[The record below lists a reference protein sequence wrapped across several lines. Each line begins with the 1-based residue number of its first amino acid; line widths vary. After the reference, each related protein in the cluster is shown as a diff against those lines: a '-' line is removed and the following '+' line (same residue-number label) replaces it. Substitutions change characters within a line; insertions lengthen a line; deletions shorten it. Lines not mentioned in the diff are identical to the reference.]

1 MEGKCKYNMAV
12 LENLKATELAGTA
25 VRHLCLETIVV
36 EMVFQDFDHLSERRR
51 LERQQKHRKKIAIAA
66 VSGIAFFVIVGA
78 GVFSL
83 ISDQKS
89 SAGNHGGS
97 AVPQTAESSKPIS
110 HVARVIKTVCNATTY
125 QETCQNTLEKE
136 VEKDPSSAQPKDLLR
151 IAIKAADEEI
161 EKVLKKASSFKFD
174 GPREKAAFEDCLQ
187 LVENAKEELKDS
199 IARVGDDLGK
209 LAKNAPDLNNWL
221 SAVMSY
227 QQTCIDGFPEG
238 KLKSDMDK
246 TFKTAKELTSNSLA
260 MVSSLTSFMKTFP
273 FPGAFSR
280 RLLAKDGLPGW
291 MSHEDRRIL
300 KGDNKDKPTPNVTV
314 AKDGSGDFKTISEA
328 LTAMPAKYEGRYV
341 IFVKQGIYD
350 ETVTVT
356 KKMANI
362 TMYGDGSQKTIV
374 TGNKNFADGVQTFR
388 TATFAVLGD
397 GFLCKAMGFRNTA
410 GPEKHQA
417 VAIRVQADRAIF
429 LNCRFDGYQDTLYA
443 QTHRQ
448 FYRSC
453 VITGTVDFIFG
464 DAAAIFQNCLIT
476 VRKPL
481 ENQQNLI
488 TAQGRVDE
496 HETTGI
502 VLQNCRIE
510 PDKDLV
516 PVQTKIRSYLGR
528 PWKEFSRTVIMEST
542 IGDFIHPDGW
552 LPWQGQFGLK
562 TLYYAEY
569 NNKGAG
575 AKTNA
580 RIKWPGYHIIN
591 KEEAMK
597 FTVEPFYQGDWIS
610 ATGSPIHLGLF

>member
-1 MEGKCKYNMAV
+1 
-12 LENLKATELAGTA
+12 
-25 VRHLCLETIVV
+25 
-36 EMVFQDFDHLSERRR
+36 MVFQDFDLLSERRR
-51 LERQQKHRKKIAIAA
+51 LERQQKLRKKIAIAA

-78 GVFSL
+78 GVLALVSNH
-83 ISDQKS
+83 KS
-89 SAGNHGGS
+89 SPGNNGGS
-97 AVPQTAESSKPIS
+97 AVPQPVESAKPIS
-110 HVARVIKTVCNATTY
+110 RVSRVIKTVCNATTY
-125 QETCQNTLEKE
+125 QETCQKTLEKE
-136 VEKDPSSAQPKDLLR
+136 VEKDPSLAQPKNLLK
-151 IAIKAADEEI
+151 IAIKAADEEMK
-161 EKVLKKASSFKFD
+161 KVLKKASSFKFD
-174 GPREKAAFEDCLQ
+174 DPREKAAFEDCLE

-199 IARVGDDLGK
+199 VAHVGDDLGK

-227 QQTCIDGFPEG
+227 QETCIDGFPEG
-238 KLKSDMDK
+238 KLKSDMEK
-246 TFKTAKELTSNSLA
+246 TFKASKELTSNSLA
-260 MVSSLTSFMKTFP
+260 MVSSLTSFMKSFP
-273 FPGAFSR
+273 FPAALNR
-280 RLLAKDGLPGW
+280 RLLAKEDNSPALNKDDLPGW
-291 MSHEDRRIL
+291 MSNEDRRIL
-300 KGDNKDKPTPNVTV
+300 KGASKDKPQPNVTV

-328 LTAMPAKYEGRYV
+328 LAAMPAKYEGRYV

-356 KKMANI
+356 KKMSNI
-362 TMYGDGSQKTIV
+362 TIYGDGSQKTIV

-429 LNCRFDGYQDTLYA
+429 LNCRFEGYQDTLYA

-464 DAAAIFQNCLIT
+464 DATAIFQNCLIT

-488 TAQGRVDE
+488 TAQGRIDG

-516 PVQTKIRSYLGR
+516 PVKTKIRSYLGR
-528 PWKEFSRTVIMEST
+528 PWKEFSRTIIMEST

-552 LPWQGQFGLK
+552 LPWQGEFGLK

-575 AKTNA
+575 AKTTA

-591 KEEAMK
+591 NEEAMK
-597 FTVEPFYQGDWIS
+597 FTAEPFYQGDWIS

>member
-1 MEGKCKYNMAV
+1 
-12 LENLKATELAGTA
+12 
-25 VRHLCLETIVV
+25 
-36 EMVFQDFDHLSERRR
+36 MVFQDFDLLSERRR
-51 LERQQKHRKKIAIAA
+51 LERRQKLRKKIAIAA

-78 GVFSL
+78 GVFALVSNH
-83 ISDQKS
+83 KS
-89 SAGNHGGS
+89 SPGNNGGS
-97 AVPQTAESSKPIS
+97 AVPLPVESVKPIS
-110 HVARVIKTVCNATTY
+110 RVSRVIKTVCNATTY
-125 QETCQNTLEKE
+125 QETCQKTLEKE
-136 VEKDPSSAQPKDLLR
+136 VEKDPSLAQPKNLLK
-151 IAIKAADEEI
+151 IAIKAADEEMK
-161 EKVLKKASSFKFD
+161 KVLKKASSFKFD
-174 GPREKAAFEDCLQ
+174 DPREKAAFEDCLE

-199 IARVGDDLGK
+199 VAHVGDDLGK

-238 KLKSDMDK
+238 KLKSDMEK
-246 TFKTAKELTSNSLA
+246 TFKASKELTSNSLA
-260 MVSSLTSFMKTFP
+260 MVSSLTSFMKSFP
-273 FPGAFSR
+273 FPAALNR
-280 RLLAKDGLPGW
+280 RLLAKEDNSPALNKDDLPGW
-291 MSHEDRRIL
+291 MSNEDRRIL
-300 KGDNKDKPTPNVTV
+300 KGASKDKPKPNVTV

-328 LTAMPAKYEGRYV
+328 LAAMPAKYEGRYV

-362 TMYGDGSQKTIV
+362 TIYGDGSQKTIV

-429 LNCRFDGYQDTLYA
+429 LNCRFEGYQDTLYA

-464 DAAAIFQNCLIT
+464 DATAIFQNCLIT

-488 TAQGRVDE
+488 TAQGRVDG

-516 PVQTKIRSYLGR
+516 PVKTKIRSYLGR
-528 PWKEFSRTVIMEST
+528 PWKEFSRTIIMEST

-552 LPWQGQFGLK
+552 LPWQGEFGLK

-575 AKTNA
+575 AKTTA

-591 KEEAMK
+591 NEEAMK
-597 FTVEPFYQGDWIS
+597 FTAEPFYQGDWIS
-610 ATGSPIHLGLF
+610 ATGSPVHLGLF

>member
-1 MEGKCKYNMAV
+1 
-12 LENLKATELAGTA
+12 
-25 VRHLCLETIVV
+25 
-36 EMVFQDFDHLSERRR
+36 MVFQDFDLLSERRR
-51 LERQQKHRKKIAIAA
+51 LERQQKLRKKIAIAA

-78 GVFSL
+78 GVFALVSNH
-83 ISDQKS
+83 KS
-89 SAGNHGGS
+89 SPGNNGGS
-97 AVPQTAESSKPIS
+97 AVPQPVESAKPIS
-110 HVARVIKTVCNATTY
+110 RVTRVIKTVCNATTY
-125 QETCQNTLEKE
+125 QETCQKTLERE
-136 VEKDPSSAQPKDLLR
+136 VEKDPSLAQPKNLLK

-161 EKVLKKASSFKFD
+161 KKVLKKASSFKFD
-174 GPREKAAFEDCLQ
+174 DPREKAAFEDCLE

-199 IARVGDDLGK
+199 VAHVGDDLGK

-227 QQTCIDGFPEG
+227 QQTCIDGFPDG
-238 KLKSDMDK
+238 KLKSDMEK
-246 TFKTAKELTSNSLA
+246 TFKVSKELTSNSLA
-260 MVSSLTSFMKTFP
+260 MVSSLTSFMKSFP
-273 FPGAFSR
+273 FPAALNR
-280 RLLAKDGLPGW
+280 RLLAKEDNSPALNKDDLPGW
-291 MSHEDRRIL
+291 MSNEDRRIL
-300 KGDNKDKPTPNVTV
+300 KGASTDKPKPNVTV

-328 LTAMPAKYEGRYV
+328 LAAMPAKYEGRYV

-362 TMYGDGSQKTIV
+362 TIYGDGSQKTIV

-429 LNCRFDGYQDTLYA
+429 LNCRFEGYQDTLYA

-464 DAAAIFQNCLIT
+464 DATAIFQNCLIT

-516 PVQTKIRSYLGR
+516 PVKTKIRSYLGR
-528 PWKEFSRTVIMEST
+528 PWKEFSRTIIMEST

-552 LPWQGQFGLK
+552 LPWQGEFGLK

-575 AKTNA
+575 AKTTA

-591 KEEAMK
+591 NEEAMK
-597 FTVEPFYQGDWIS
+597 FTAEPFYQGDWIS
-610 ATGSPIHLGLF
+610 ATGSPIHLGLFSLSGQN

>member
-1 MEGKCKYNMAV
+1 
-12 LENLKATELAGTA
+12 
-25 VRHLCLETIVV
+25 
-36 EMVFQDFDHLSERRR
+36 MVFQDFDLLSERRR
-51 LERQQKHRKKIAIAA
+51 LERRQKLRKKVAIAA

-78 GVFSL
+78 GVFALVSNH
-83 ISDQKS
+83 KS
-89 SAGNHGGS
+89 SPGNNGGS
-97 AVPQTAESSKPIS
+97 AVPQPVESTKPIS
-110 HVARVIKTVCNATTY
+110 RVSRVIKTVCNATTY
-125 QETCQNTLEKE
+125 QETCQKTLEKE
-136 VEKDPSSAQPKDLLR
+136 VEKDPSLVQPKNILK
-151 IAIKAADEEI
+151 IAIKAADEEMK
-161 EKVLKKASSFKFD
+161 KVLKKASSFKFD
-174 GPREKAAFEDCLQ
+174 DPREKAAFEDCLE

-199 IARVGDDLGK
+199 VAHVGDDLGK

-238 KLKSDMDK
+238 KLKSDMEK
-246 TFKTAKELTSNSLA
+246 TFKASKELTSNSLA
-260 MVSSLTSFMKTFP
+260 MVSSLTSFMKSFP
-273 FPGAFSR
+273 FPATLNR
-280 RLLAKDGLPGW
+280 RLLAKEDNSPALNKDDLPGW
-291 MSHEDRRIL
+291 MSNEDRRIL
-300 KGDNKDKPTPNVTV
+300 KGASKDKPKPNVTV
-314 AKDGSGDFKTISEA
+314 AKDGSGDFQSISEA
-328 LTAMPAKYEGRYV
+328 LAAMPAKYEGRYV

-362 TMYGDGSQKTIV
+362 TIYGDGSQKTIV

-429 LNCRFDGYQDTLYA
+429 LNCRFEGYQDTLYA

-464 DAAAIFQNCLIT
+464 DATAIFQNCLIT

-488 TAQGRVDE
+488 TAQGRVDG

-516 PVQTKIRSYLGR
+516 PVKTKIRSYLGR
-528 PWKEFSRTVIMEST
+528 PWKEFSRTIIMEST

-552 LPWQGQFGLK
+552 LPWQGEFGLK

-575 AKTNA
+575 AKTTA

-591 KEEAMK
+591 NEEAMK
-597 FTVEPFYQGDWIS
+597 FTAEPFYQGDWIS

>member
-1 MEGKCKYNMAV
+1 
-12 LENLKATELAGTA
+12 
-25 VRHLCLETIVV
+25 
-36 EMVFQDFDHLSERRR
+36 MVFQDFDQLSERRK
-51 LERQQKHRKKIAIAA
+51 LERQQKLRKKIIIAS
-66 VSGIAFFVIVGA
+66 VSSIAFFVIVGA
-78 GVFSL
+78 GVFALVSNHN
-83 ISDQKS
+83 ISS
-89 SAGNHGGS
+89 PGSGGGS
-97 AVPQTAESSKPIS
+97 PSTVSQPAESATPAS

-125 QETCQNTLEKE
+125 QDTCQNTLEKGMGKE
-136 VEKDPSSAQPKDLLR
+136 PSSVQPKDLLE
-151 IAIKAADEEI
+151 IAIKAADKEI

-174 GPREKAAFEDCLQ
+174 KPREKAAFDDCLE
-187 LVENAKEELKDS
+187 LIEDAKEELKHCVD
-199 IARVGDDLGK
+199 RVGNDIGK

-238 KLKSDMDK
+238 KLKSDMEK
-246 TFKTAKELTSNSLA
+246 TFKAARELTSNSLA
-260 MVSSLTSFMKTFP
+260 MVSSLASFLKNFP
-273 FPGAFSR
+273 FSGTINR
-280 RLLAKDGLPGW
+280 RLLAEEYNSPSLDRDGLPGW
-291 MSHEDRRIL
+291 TSHDDRRIL
-300 KGDNKDKPTPNVTV
+300 KGANQDKPKPHVTV

-328 LTAMPAKYEGRYV
+328 LAAMPAKYEGRYV

-356 KKMANI
+356 KKMVNI

-388 TATFAVLGD
+388 TATFAVLGE

-429 LNCRFDGYQDTLYA
+429 LNCRFEGYQDTLYA

-476 VRKPL
+476 VRKPM
-481 ENQQNLI
+481 ENQQNI
-488 TAQGRVDE
+488 VTAQGRIDG

-510 PDKDLV
+510 PDKGLV
-516 PVQTKIRSYLGR
+516 PVKTKIRSYLGR
-528 PWKEFSRTVIMEST
+528 PWKEFSRTVIMDST

-552 LPWQGQFGLK
+552 LPWQGDFGLK

-569 NNKGAG
+569 NNKGIG
-575 AKTNA
+575 AQTKA
-580 RIKWPGYHIIN
+580 RIKWPGYHIIK

-597 FTVEPFYQGDWIS
+597 FTVETFYQEDWIS
-610 ATGSPIHLGLF
+610 ATGSPVRLGL

>member
-1 MEGKCKYNMAV
+1 
-12 LENLKATELAGTA
+12 
-25 VRHLCLETIVV
+25 
-36 EMVFQDFDHLSERRR
+36 MVFQDFDLLSERRR
-51 LERQQKHRKKIAIAA
+51 LERRQKLRKKIAIAA

-78 GVFSL
+78 GVFALVSNH
-83 ISDQKS
+83 KS
-89 SAGNHGGS
+89 SPGNNGGS
-97 AVPQTAESSKPIS
+97 AVPQPVESAKPIS
-110 HVARVIKTVCNATTY
+110 RVSRVIKTVCNATTY
-125 QETCQNTLEKE
+125 QETCQKTLEKE
-136 VEKDPSSAQPKDLLR
+136 VEKDPSLAQPKNLLK
-151 IAIKAADEEI
+151 IAIKAADEEMK
-161 EKVLKKASSFKFD
+161 KVLKKASSFKFD
-174 GPREKAAFEDCLQ
+174 DPREKAAFEDCLE

-199 IARVGDDLGK
+199 VAHVGDDLGK

-238 KLKSDMDK
+238 KLKSDMEK
-246 TFKTAKELTSNSLA
+246 TFKASKELTSNSLA
-260 MVSSLTSFMKTFP
+260 MVSSLTSFMKSFP
-273 FPGAFSR
+273 FPAALNR
-280 RLLAKDGLPGW
+280 RLLAKEDNSPALNKDDLPGW
-291 MSHEDRRIL
+291 MSNEDRRIL
-300 KGDNKDKPTPNVTV
+300 KGASKDKPKPNVTV

-328 LTAMPAKYEGRYV
+328 LAAMPAKYEGRYV

-362 TMYGDGSQKTIV
+362 TIYGDGSQKTIV

-429 LNCRFDGYQDTLYA
+429 LNCRFEGYQDTLYA

-464 DAAAIFQNCLIT
+464 DATAIFQNCLIT

-488 TAQGRVDE
+488 TAQGRVDG

-516 PVQTKIRSYLGR
+516 PVKTKIRSYLGR
-528 PWKEFSRTVIMEST
+528 PWKEFSRTIIMEST

-552 LPWQGQFGLK
+552 LPWQGEFGLK

-575 AKTNA
+575 AKTTA

-591 KEEAMK
+591 NEEAMK
-597 FTVEPFYQGDWIS
+597 FTAEPFYQGDWIS

>member
-1 MEGKCKYNMAV
+1 
-12 LENLKATELAGTA
+12 
-25 VRHLCLETIVV
+25 
-36 EMVFQDFDHLSERRR
+36 MVFQDFDLLSERRR
-51 LERQQKHRKKIAIAA
+51 LERQQKLRKKIAIAA

-78 GVFSL
+78 GVFALVSNH
-83 ISDQKS
+83 KS
-89 SAGNHGGS
+89 SPGNNGGS
-97 AVPQTAESSKPIS
+97 AVPQPLESAKPIS
-110 HVARVIKTVCNATTY
+110 RVTRVIKTVCNATTY
-125 QETCQNTLEKE
+125 QETCQKTLEKE
-136 VEKDPSSAQPKDLLR
+136 VEKDPSLAQPKNLLK

-161 EKVLKKASSFKFD
+161 KKVLKKASSFKFD
-174 GPREKAAFEDCLQ
+174 DPREKAAFEDCLE

-199 IARVGDDLGK
+199 VAHVGDDLGK

-238 KLKSDMDK
+238 KLKSDMEK
-246 TFKTAKELTSNSLA
+246 TFKASKELTSNSLA
-260 MVSSLTSFMKTFP
+260 MVSSLTSFMKSFP
-273 FPGAFSR
+273 FPAALNR
-280 RLLAKDGLPGW
+280 RLLAKEDSSPALNKDDDDLPGW
-291 MSHEDRRIL
+291 MSNEDRRIL
-300 KGDNKDKPTPNVTV
+300 KGASTDKPKPNVTV

-328 LTAMPAKYEGRYV
+328 LAAMPAKYEGRYV

-362 TMYGDGSQKTIV
+362 TIYGDGSQKTIV

-429 LNCRFDGYQDTLYA
+429 LNCRFEGYQDTLYA

-464 DAAAIFQNCLIT
+464 DATAIFQNCLIT

-488 TAQGRVDE
+488 TAQGRVDN

-516 PVQTKIRSYLGR
+516 PVKTKIRSYLGR
-528 PWKEFSRTVIMEST
+528 PWKEFSRTIIMEST

-552 LPWQGQFGLK
+552 LPWQGEFGLK

-575 AKTNA
+575 AKTTA

-591 KEEAMK
+591 NEEAMK
-597 FTVEPFYQGDWIS
+597 FTAEPFYQGDWIS
-610 ATGSPIHLGLF
+610 ATGSPIHLGLFSLGSGQN

>member
-1 MEGKCKYNMAV
+1 
-12 LENLKATELAGTA
+12 
-25 VRHLCLETIVV
+25 
-36 EMVFQDFDHLSERRR
+36 MVFQDFDLLSERRR
-51 LERQQKHRKKIAIAA
+51 LERRQKLRKKIAIAA

-78 GVFSL
+78 GVLALVSNH
-83 ISDQKS
+83 KS
-89 SAGNHGGS
+89 SPGNNGGS
-97 AVPQTAESSKPIS
+97 AVPQPVESAKPIS
-110 HVARVIKTVCNATTY
+110 RVSRVIKTVCNATTY
-125 QETCQNTLEKE
+125 QETCQKTLEKE
-136 VEKDPSSAQPKDLLR
+136 VEKDPSLAQPKNLLK
-151 IAIKAADEEI
+151 IAIKAADEEMK
-161 EKVLKKASSFKFD
+161 KVLKKASSFKFD
-174 GPREKAAFEDCLQ
+174 DPREKAAFEDCLE

-199 IARVGDDLGK
+199 VAHVGDDLGK

-238 KLKSDMDK
+238 KLKSDMEK
-246 TFKTAKELTSNSLA
+246 TFKASKELTSNSLA
-260 MVSSLTSFMKTFP
+260 MVSSLTSFMKSFP
-273 FPGAFSR
+273 FPAALNR
-280 RLLAKDGLPGW
+280 RLLAKEDNSPALNKDDLPGW
-291 MSHEDRRIL
+291 MSNEDRRIL
-300 KGDNKDKPTPNVTV
+300 KGASKDKPKPNVTV

-328 LTAMPAKYEGRYV
+328 LAAMPAKYEGRYV

-362 TMYGDGSQKTIV
+362 TIYGDGSQKTIV

-429 LNCRFDGYQDTLYA
+429 LNCRFEGYQDTLYA

-464 DAAAIFQNCLIT
+464 DATAIFQNCLIT

-488 TAQGRVDE
+488 TAQGRVDG

-516 PVQTKIRSYLGR
+516 PVKTKIRSYLGR
-528 PWKEFSRTVIMEST
+528 PWKEFSRTIIMEST

-552 LPWQGQFGLK
+552 LPWQGEFGLK

-575 AKTNA
+575 AKTTA

-591 KEEAMK
+591 NEEAMK
-597 FTVEPFYQGDWIS
+597 FTAEPFYQGDWIS

>member
-1 MEGKCKYNMAV
+1 
-12 LENLKATELAGTA
+12 
-25 VRHLCLETIVV
+25 
-36 EMVFQDFDHLSERRR
+36 MVFQDFDLLSERRR
-51 LERQQKHRKKIAIAA
+51 LERQQKLRKKIAIAA

-78 GVFSL
+78 GVFALVSNH
-83 ISDQKS
+83 KS
-89 SAGNHGGS
+89 SPGNNGGS
-97 AVPQTAESSKPIS
+97 AVPQPVESAKPIS
-110 HVARVIKTVCNATTY
+110 RVTRVIKTVCNATTY
-125 QETCQNTLEKE
+125 QETCQKTLEKE
-136 VEKDPSSAQPKDLLR
+136 VERDPSLAQPKNLLK

-161 EKVLKKASSFKFD
+161 KKVLKKASSFKID
-174 GPREKAAFEDCLQ
+174 DPREKAAFEDCLE

-199 IARVGDDLGK
+199 VAHVGDDLGK

-227 QQTCIDGFPEG
+227 QQTCIDGFPDG
-238 KLKSDMDK
+238 KLKSDMEK
-246 TFKTAKELTSNSLA
+246 TFKVSKELTSNSLA
-260 MVSSLTSFMKTFP
+260 MVSSLTSFMKSFP
-273 FPGAFSR
+273 FPAALNR
-280 RLLAKDGLPGW
+280 RLLAKEDNSPALNKDDLPGW
-291 MSHEDRRIL
+291 MSNEDRRIL
-300 KGDNKDKPTPNVTV
+300 KGASTDKPKPNVTV

-328 LTAMPAKYEGRYV
+328 LAAMPAKYEGRYV

-362 TMYGDGSQKTIV
+362 TIYGDGSQKTIV

-429 LNCRFDGYQDTLYA
+429 LNCRFEGYQDTLYA

-464 DAAAIFQNCLIT
+464 DATAIFQNCLIT

-488 TAQGRVDE
+488 TPQGRVDE

-516 PVQTKIRSYLGR
+516 PVKTKIRSYLGR
-528 PWKEFSRTVIMEST
+528 PWKEFSRTIILEST

-552 LPWQGQFGLK
+552 LPWQGEFGLK

-575 AKTNA
+575 AKTTA

-591 KEEAMK
+591 NEEAMK
-597 FTVEPFYQGDWIS
+597 FTAEPFYQGDWIS
-610 ATGSPIHLGLF
+610 ATGSPIHLGLFSLSGQN

>member
-1 MEGKCKYNMAV
+1 
-12 LENLKATELAGTA
+12 
-25 VRHLCLETIVV
+25 
-36 EMVFQDFDHLSERRR
+36 MVFQDFDLLSERRR
-51 LERQQKHRKKIAIAA
+51 LERQQKLRKKIAIAA

-78 GVFSL
+78 GVFALVSNH
-83 ISDQKS
+83 KS
-89 SAGNHGGS
+89 SPGNNGGS
-97 AVPQTAESSKPIS
+97 AVPQPVESAKPIS
-110 HVARVIKTVCNATTY
+110 RVTRVIKMVCNATTY
-125 QETCQNTLEKE
+125 QETCQKTLEKE
-136 VEKDPSSAQPKDLLR
+136 VEKDPSLAQPKNLLK

-161 EKVLKKASSFKFD
+161 KKVLKKASSFKFD
-174 GPREKAAFEDCLQ
+174 DPREKAAFEDCLE

-199 IARVGDDLGK
+199 VAHVGDDLGK

-227 QQTCIDGFPEG
+227 QQTCIDGFPDG
-238 KLKSDMDK
+238 KLKSDMEK
-246 TFKTAKELTSNSLA
+246 TFKVSKELTSNSLA
-260 MVSSLTSFMKTFP
+260 MVSSLTSFMKSFP
-273 FPGAFSR
+273 FPAALNR
-280 RLLAKDGLPGW
+280 RLLAKEDNSPALNKDDLPGW
-291 MSHEDRRIL
+291 MSNEDRRIL
-300 KGDNKDKPTPNVTV
+300 KGASTDKPKPNVTV

-328 LTAMPAKYEGRYV
+328 LAAMPAKYEGRYV

-362 TMYGDGSQKTIV
+362 TIYGDGSQKTIV

-429 LNCRFDGYQDTLYA
+429 LNCRFEGYQDTLYA

-464 DAAAIFQNCLIT
+464 DATAIFQNCLIT

-516 PVQTKIRSYLGR
+516 PVKTKIRSYLGR
-528 PWKEFSRTVIMEST
+528 PWKEFSRTIIMEST

-552 LPWQGQFGLK
+552 LPWQGEFGLK

-575 AKTNA
+575 AKTTA

-591 KEEAMK
+591 NEEAMK
-597 FTVEPFYQGDWIS
+597 FTAEPFYQGDWIS
-610 ATGSPIHLGLF
+610 ATGSPIHLGLFSLSGQN